1 VFVAGL
7 GTCGFFVSSAPGTVT
22 CPKSS
27 SGSGVHRE
35 ALRWRTLPRV
45 SGSLL
50 PARFEPAR
58 LLGHGGMGAVFL
70 AWDHVLSRHV
80 AIKILASELAA
91 DAVARERFA
100 REAALAGRLGAH
112 PHIVTAYEAGEWEQ
126 RPYVVFEYM
135 PNGSLAEQLAE
146 HGAPARPK
154 AVRWLAQAA
163 DALDHAHAAKVVHRD
178 IKPANLLLDTDE
190 NLSVADFG
198 VSRRDGET
206 ALTTHG
212 AVVGTEGYLAPEQ
225 VSGFGATAASD
236 RFALGVVAYQLLTG
250 SLPTA
255 PRRQLAPPV
264 EAVFDRAL
272 AEEPDR
278 RYPTAAAF
286 VEALRPAL
294 AADPAP
300 TRVTPTRRRLLPQRT
315 TPGAR
320 PLAPPARH
328 TQRSRLWRVGVAS
341 IAALAVAA
349 PASAGGWMLA
359 RKFYGMQPARQQAHA
374 VATRCTVSPFDAD
387 ANLVVTGVGAIRF
400 CRLQARALSAQGDA
414 WAYRANTRLLAPD
427 SGDPNGLGRIC
438 ALGRGRLSAA
448 VYDDKGR
455 RIGTNLCHAF
465 AAAGWELRS

>member
-1 VFVAGL
+1 
-7 GTCGFFVSSAPGTVT
+7 
-22 CPKSS
+22 
-27 SGSGVHRE
+27 
-35 ALRWRTLPRV
+35 
-45 SGSLL
+45 LL

-80 AIKILASELAA
+80 AVKVLASELAA
-91 DAVARERFA
+91 DPVARERFA
-100 REAALAGRLGAH
+100 REAALAGRLGGH

-135 PNGSLAEQLAE
+135 PSGSLAERLAE
-146 HGAPARPK
+146 DGAPAQAK
-154 AVRWLAQAA
+154 AIHWLAQAA
-163 DALDHAHAAKVVHRD
+163 DALDFAHAEKVVHRD
-178 IKPANLLLDTDE
+178 IKPSNLLLDADE
-190 NLSVADFG
+190 NLSIADFG

-206 ALTTHG
+206 TLTTHG

-225 VSGFGATAASD
+225 IAGRGATAASD

-255 PRRQLAPPV
+255 SRRQLAAPV

-272 AEEPDR
+272 AEEPKR
-278 RYPTAAAF
+278 RYPTAATF
-286 VEALRPAL
+286 VDGLRSAL
-294 AADPAP
+294 ATDPAP
-300 TRVTPTRRRLLPQRT
+300 TLVRATRRRLLPPRT
-315 TPGAR
+315 TPGSR
-320 PLAPPARH
+320 PVVPARH

-341 IAALAVAA
+341 IATLAVAA

-359 RKFYGMQPARQQAHA
+359 RKLYGTQSAKPHPQA
-374 VATRCTVSPFDAD
+374 VATRCALSPFGHD
-387 ANLVVTGVGAIRF
+387 ANLVVSGVGAIRF
-400 CRLQARALSAQGDA
+400 CRQQAEALSAQGDA

-427 SGDPNGLGRIC
+427 SGDPSGLGRIC
-438 ALGRGRLSAA
+438 ALSRGRLSAA

-455 RIGTNLCHAF
+455 QIGTDLCHAF